1 MVRAIIGHWYR
12 NMGLM
17 RGAVKS
23 VLAPGIVCPTA
34 GALWGVKL
42 KHLWQ
47 WDQHSVR

>member
-23 VLAPGIVCPTA
+23 ALCPEAPGVVCPTA

-42 KHLWQ
+42 
-47 WDQHSVR
+47 